1 MNKLINKKAY
11 FLARKSMQKKKNQ
24 TNAKFSVSL
33 FNISTHFAVGMP
45 HCDIS
50 TYKHSI
56 QTEHAPSLQQTQ
68 RIKKRIGTSATL
80 SDQILSTD
88 GTRSISTRHTNLFHP
103 VRGSVLML
111 IYQGFTPLPMG
122 IPSLRDYR
130 SCIN

>member
-1 MNKLINKKAY
+1 
-11 FLARKSMQKKKNQ
+11 MQKKKKNQ
-24 TNAKFSVSL
+24 TNAKYFVSL
-33 FNISTHFAVGMP
+33 FNIYMHFAARTP

-50 TYKHSI
+50 TYKHSV

-80 SDQILSTD
+80 SDQILRTD
-88 GTRSISTRHTNLFHP
+88 GACSVSTRHTNLFHP
-103 VRGSVLML
+103 VRGSALML

-130 SCIN
+130 SNIN